1 MRACVIH
8 GLGDI
13 RCEDVPMPVPKAG
26 EALIEVA
33 ACGICGSDLG
43 RTFDY
48 TPHQL
53 PLVPGHEISGI
64 VREIAGPP
72 GEWAVGDHVVIEPM
86 LPADDDPMVARG
98 LPNLA
103 SAYDYIGSRRDGGFA
118 EFVVAPLGH
127 LYRVPEGVPLD
138 VAALVEPSV
147 IALHALRMAGEAEDR
162 TVCVIGLG
170 PIGLIL
176 GQWAAAFGAARVLG
190 LSRTAT
196 KRSLATELGFE
207 AADPTA
213 VDPESWVRDHTGGLG
228 ADIVIEGVGVAAT
241 IAQSMRLCRP
251 RGRVILLGNPSGDI
265 HLGQYDYW
273 QALRRELTLVGVWNA
288 LWGPRAEEDEWLTA
302 LEALGAGRLRLEPL
316 ITLRISLD
324 ETPAA
329 MAAMHSGAMERV
341 KALIEP

>member
-1 MRACVIH
+1 
-8 GLGDI
+8 
-13 RCEDVPMPVPKAG
+13 
-26 EALIEVA
+26 
-33 ACGICGSDLG
+33 
-43 RTFDY
+43 
-48 TPHQL
+48 
-53 PLVPGHEISGI
+53 
-64 VREIAGPP
+64 
-72 GEWAVGDHVVIEPM
+72 
-86 LPADDDPMVARG
+86 
-98 LPNLA
+98 
-103 SAYDYIGSRRDGGFA
+103 
-118 EFVVAPLGH
+118 
-127 LYRVPEGVPLD
+127 
-138 VAALVEPSV
+138 
-147 IALHALRMAGEAEDR
+147 
-162 TVCVIGLG
+162 VIGLG

-176 GQWAAAFGAARVLG
+176 GQWATAFGAARTLG

-265 HLGQYDYW
+265 HLGQYEYW
-273 QALRRELTLVGVWNA
+273 QDLRRELTLVGVWNA